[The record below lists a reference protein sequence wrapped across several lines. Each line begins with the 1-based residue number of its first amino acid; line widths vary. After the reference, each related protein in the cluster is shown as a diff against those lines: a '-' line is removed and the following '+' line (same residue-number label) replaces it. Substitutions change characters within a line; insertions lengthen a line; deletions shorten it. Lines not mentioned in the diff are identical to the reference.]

1 MTSKIYRTAQGKS
14 VDLGTIMLKNENTR
28 AVGNMKVNARGDKID
43 GMNRVIETKTE
54 QIQKQNNKT
63 TTNVSTNTV
72 HASSGRARAAR
83 QQAVAPQSA
92 QVPDPIAPVQA
103 VAPQVPDPVVE
114 QPATPVADPAAE
126 VVATPKTV
134 EQPTQGQGLAGAIAR
149 TRQIKQ
155 ELDRTRRQQAQD
167 TGVKKI

>member
-1 MTSKIYRTAQGKS
+1 M
-14 VDLGTIMLKNENTR
+14 
-28 AVGNMKVNARGDKID
+28 
-43 GMNRVIETKTE
+43 
-54 QIQKQNNKT
+54 
-63 TTNVSTNTV
+63 
-72 HASSGRARAAR
+72 
-83 QQAVAPQSA
+83 APQSA